1 MLNTKPVSRIL
12 KLDYLNLVNYCKTRQ
27 QLSV

>member
-12 KLDYLNLVNYCKTRQ
+12 KLDYLNSVNYCKTRQ